1 LTIETDIIKGLI
13 FSQFDEKFGPKV
25 IVSFPKEL
33 IETVRNQVSLKSI
46 MIMSGMD
53 ERNKGIGVLP
63 FPDLG
68 LKGLVRTF
76 FIKDDT
82 VRGGIIDSSLTL
94 VFNEVH
100 DAIIYKYMNN
110 FSEVIIEI
118 ADKIEELLESDKP
131 VDKKVLEEV
140 ISSGLNEIMEMLK
153 DFKQEEERKY
163 DIEPFPKVKEE
174 KKGRLYKFKI
184 LVVGDPG
191 VGKTSIVLRYT
202 NKAFRRTYIPTLGV
216 NITEK
221 TIKNKDQT
229 VRFVIWDV
237 AGQSKYALM
246 RKHYYEGANGIL
258 LIFDLT
264 RADSFKNLADWYK
277 DVKKYIEANILHGFI
292 LANKND
298 LEKDRKINQSDINQ
312 MEDKIGFKTFET
324 SALTGENIDKTFE
337 ELTKLLIKIT

>member
-1 LTIETDIIKGLI
+1 MTTDSDIIKGLI
-13 FSQFDEKFGPKV
+13 FSQFDEKFGPKA
-25 IVSFPKEL
+25 IVSLPEEL
-33 IETVRNQVSLKSI
+33 LETVRNQVSLKSI
-46 MIMSGMD
+46 MIMSGAD

-94 VFNEVH
+94 LFNEIH

-110 FSEVIIEI
+110 FEEVIIEI
-118 ADKIEELLESDKP
+118 TDKIEELLESDK
-131 VDKKVLEEV
+131 VIDKKFLLEI
-140 ISSGLNEIMEMLK
+140 ISSGLNTIMEMLN

-163 DIEPFPKVKEE
+163 DIEPFPKTKEE
-174 KKGRLYKFKI
+174 KEGRLYKFKI

-221 TIKNKDQT
+221 TVKNKNQT

-264 RADSFKNLADWYK
+264 RVDSFKNLVDWYK
-277 DVKKYIEANILHGFI
+277 DVKKYIEADVLHGFI

-298 LEKDRKINQSDINQ
+298 LEEDRKINQSDINQ
-312 MEDKIGFKTFET
+312 MEEKIGLKIFET
-324 SALTGENIDKTFE
+324 SALTGENVDKTFVD
-337 ELTKLLIKIT
+337 LTKLLVKNQ